1 MHGDL
6 SPNLH
11 TPECNLL
18 IKEFHQCH
26 EEVNLLHSFF
36 IVEVTTLDFL
46 QNPVA
51 KFFGTC
57 NQIDKLLIRCLK
69 KERQSNQS
77 KNLKRSAERQ
87 KEFQERV
94 SREKVEEIQ

>member
-11 TPECNLL
+11 TPECNLI
-18 IKEFHQCH
+18 IKEFQDCH
-26 EEVNLLHSFF
+26 AE
-36 IVEVTTLDFL
+36 
-46 QNPVA
+46 NPVG

-57 NQIDKLLIRCLK
+57 NRIDKLLIRCLK

-77 KNLKRSAERQ
+77 ENLKRSAERQ
-87 KEFQERV
+87 KQFQERL
-94 SREKVEEIQ
+94 SRDSNPQ